1 MPFGDI
7 TAQTKV
13 FKPRSPGVYSL
24 STVSFDMPSD
34 EFRLKGATRGNTRSC
49 SVSRVIQKDVT
60 VGADIQRLGM
70 SVSLQIQIPSNAA
83 FTATMVDSAATDIS
97 EFLTSD
103 TVSRLLQGEV

>member
-13 FKPRSPGVYSL
+13 YKPRSPGIYSL
-24 STVSFDMPSD
+24 STVSFDQPGD

-49 SVSRVIQKDVT
+49 SVTRIVQKDIT
-60 VGADIQRLGM
+60 VGSDIQRLGM

-83 FTATMVDSAATDIS
+83 FTATMVDSAAADIS
-97 EFLTSD
+97 EFLSSD
-103 TVSRLLQGEV
+103 TISRLLQGEV